1 MRSLIIFIFLVCYS
15 IGFAQIDTIVVNN
28 ILKVA
33 GEIRFSDPSKSS
45 ELYVKVIKYSDS
57 IDFPLG
63 EHKAKI
69 GLGILSFHAG
79 EYDQSIVH
87 YQEALN
93 IAEKMEYTK
102 GIGNSYLDMAISWY
116 YKGELIKSTSEYLK
130 SLDYYYKVK
139 DTFAIITVYQNV
151 GLIFAD
157 IQQYEKSNEYILKSL
172 ELAKLTQDSI
182 KIAANSLNMGMNYA
196 KTMQHNKALEQFMFV
211 KNIADAVNYPQLS
224 FHIHQNLGQHYLDV
238 NEPDKA
244 LPYALNAYEFIKPI
258 NSKPDI
264 SNCFGLLGNI
274 YKKLGNNE
282 LAQSYY
288 IKAYNLGEEIESPD
302 LVINTSLSLSQ
313 LYASKNEFKNAYKYA
328 NNYIVLYDSIRGEKN
343 RKLVAGIEAQYEFE
357 KKNNEILK
365 QQLEIETK
373 EAFIQKKINQNGI
386 YLTGLIILL
395 FTSFFFWYRHRQKQ
409 KLNKQTIQTLNKQQE
424 LKTLEALIQ
433 GEDLER
439 SRIAKDLHDS
449 VNGNLS
455 AIKHNLSSISQE
467 NLKDDE
473 HDTFDS
479 AIQMLDTACEQV
491 RSISHDLVPPSLM
504 NYGIIEA
511 LEQYINRINSI
522 GIIKITYQHFGILN
536 PLSKKT
542 ETTIYH
548 IVQEL
553 LANVIKH
560 SQAKKAIIQ
569 INADEDTLHI
579 TVEDDGKGY
588 DTNMVFHGLGLNN
601 IKSRIQFLNAEMDIK
616 SDEKGTSVTIDIDIK
631 KIQQL

>member
-157 IQQYEKSNEYILKSL
+157 IEQYEKSNEYILKSL